1 MSNDSK
7 TSAPLSKSLAIPT
20 VQIKNDRFI
29 VTEWRFAPGAE
40 TGWHRHAYDY
50 IVVPQTTGQLRIELA
65 DNSKV
70 MSDLFTGQ
78 SYNRLAGV
86 EHNVINANDYEFV
99 FVEIE
104 LK

>member
-7 TSAPLSKSLAIPT
+7 TSASLSKNLAIPT
-20 VQIKNDRFI
+20 VQIESDRFI
-29 VTEWRFAPGAE
+29 VTEWRFAPKAE

-65 DNSKV
+65 DKSKI
-70 MSDLFTGQ
+70 MSDLVTGQ

-86 EHNVINANDYEFV
+86 EHNVVNDNDFEFV

>member
-1 MSNDSK
+1 MCEKHKDGNATSK
-7 TSAPLSKSLAIPT
+7 ILITNERT
-20 VQIKNDRFI
+20 R
-29 VTEWRFAPGAE
+29 VTEWSFKKRGDK

-50 IVVPQTTGQLRIELA
+50 IVVPQTTGPLSIEFN
-65 DNSKV
+65 DNSQIIF
-70 MSDLFTGQ
+70 DLFTGQ

-86 EHNVINANDYEFV
+86 EHNVINANDFEFV

>member
-1 MSNDSK
+1 MKNNRK
-7 TSAPLSKSLAIPT
+7 NAIPT
-20 VQIKNDRFI
+20 LQIENDRFI
-29 VTEWRFAPGAE
+29 VTEWCFAPGAE

-50 IVVPQTTGQLRIELA
+50 IVVPKTTGPLSIEFN
-65 DNSKV
+65 DNSQIIF
-70 MSDLFTGQ
+70 DLFTGQ

-86 EHNVINANDYEFV
+86 EHNVINANDFEFV